1 MQLTIPLDQYAR
13 RPIAR
18 LDWFHDCRAL
28 IDTGALFPV
37 WTKNEALL
45 LRLGARLIRKNVAFS
60 GFGGK
65 TCGSLYRVNFSL
77 YGLQYPNMPIVA
89 KPTNDLNCHLILS
102 ATMFD
107 QMIYTIDTI
116 NKCFTI
122 DTIDPQ
128 IVRILKVSDEYG
140 NITSYLASSCDLTE
154 EYANQNINQFSPLS
168 S

>member
-45 LRLGARLIRKNVAFS
+45 LRLGACLIRKKVAFS

-65 TCGSLYRVNFSL
+65 TSGSLYRVSFSL
-77 YGLQYPNMPIVA
+77 YGLRYPDMPIVA
-89 KPTNDLNCHLILS
+89 KPINDLNCHLILS

-116 NKCFTI
+116 NKCLTI

-128 IVRILKVSDEYG
+128 IVRLLKVSDEYG
-140 NITSYLASSCDLTE
+140 NISSYLAGTFTSTE
-154 EYANQNINQFSPLS
+154 EYTNQSINQFSPLS